1 MTKRR
6 YILLSIPLTC
16 IVCIIVSLV
25 ISQPRKEKKDQRADP
40 ASKEDFSARKEA
52 QNINSNDKLIQT
64 VEGLSIPK
72 YDEQGNETLIMRGKN
87 TFLLNNN
94 VYKIVE
100 PEIEF
105 LDSANPEH
113 GTQSIFITSDNGE
126 MNNIS
131 NEGYLSDNVIVNLD
145 RETKLNTNYLRY
157 SPEKKSVYT
166 DDFVTITGK
175 GIMIKGQGCE
185 IDLINKKMWI
195 KKDAEMEMDGANNDL
210 FFLSEEDTSQNVQTL
225 PEDTPSV
232 NETSEEK
239 ILHEKTFI
247 RSSGQLVF
255 NRHSDTNVMVFHNSV
270 EVKKGSSTVFS
281 DELVIFV
288 DSETKKTK
296 QAIASGNVLA
306 SQETTIA
313 KGSSLTWNV
322 STQTATLEDAYKAEF
337 IKDDLHID
345 AQKMIFYKD
354 AGKIDIPGSG
364 NLKANTKRK
373 SDKKNTSGNA
383 DKTDDTITVKWE
395 GKMNFLEETREANF
409 EKNIEVRKE
418 NSILFCN
425 NLNVTFSD
433 RDFHLNTL
441 KATENIHI
449 IDKKSNLYSEAI
461 GDVVTW
467 NVKSK
472 ITVLKGRPF
481 ALLREGD
488 KRQIHSPK
496 VLFYGNE
503 NNILC
508 EGKGTFYEKGDEAL
522 SHKGTEDVDIK
533 VNWVKKMVYNSKLK
547 KASFFEQV
555 QATRGEQKL
564 NGDQIDAYMNDK
576 KSVSKIVAT
585 DNVYFFSKNLNNS
598 EGLGTLL
605 IWDLIQNVALLTGNP
620 KAELR
625 KEGARTFSEKIY
637 FDIDGNH
644 ITWEG
649 RPHWQLITNK

>member
-6 YILLSIPLTC
+6 YILLSIPLAC
-16 IVCIIVSLV
+16 IVCIIISLV
-25 ISQPRKEKKDQRADP
+25 TSQPRKGKKDQKENL
-40 ASKEDFSARKEA
+40 ASREDLSARKEA
-52 QNINSNDKLIQT
+52 QGMNSNDKLIQT
-64 VEGLSIPK
+64 VQGLSIPK

-94 VYKIVE
+94 VYKIVD

-105 LDSANPEH
+105 LDSANPEN
-113 GTQSIFITSDNGE
+113 GTQSIFITSDSGE

-145 RETKLNTNYLRY
+145 QETKLNTNYLRY
-157 SPEKKSVYT
+157 LPEKKSVYT

-175 GIMIKGQGCE
+175 GVTIKGQGCE
-185 IDLINKKMWI
+185 IDLIDKKMWI
-195 KKDAEMEMDGANNDL
+195 KKDAEMEMDGTNNDL
-210 FFLSEEDTSQNVQTL
+210 FFLSEDDASQTTQAL
-225 PEDTPSV
+225 PENTTAV
-232 NETSEEK
+232 NKTSEEK
-239 ILHEKTFI
+239 MPYEKTFI

-255 NRHSDTNVMVFHNSV
+255 NRQADTNVMSFYNNV

-281 DELVIFV
+281 DKLVVFV
-288 DSETKKTK
+288 DSETRKTK
-296 QAIASGNVLA
+296 QAIATGNVLA

-313 KGSSLTWNV
+313 KGSSLTWDVN
-322 STQTATLEDAYKAEF
+322 TQTAILEDTHKAEF

-354 AGKIDIPGSG
+354 NGKIDIPCSG
-364 NLKANTKRK
+364 NLKTNMKRK
-373 SDKKNTSGNA
+373 SDKRNTLAN
-383 DKTDDTITVKWE
+383 DKTDNTITVTWE

-418 NSILFCN
+418 NSVLFCN
-425 NLNVTFSD
+425 NLNVTFSS
-433 RDFHLNTL
+433 RDFNLNTL

-449 IDKKSNLYSEAI
+449 INKKSNLYSEAI
-461 GDVVTW
+461 GDQVTW
-467 NVKSK
+467 NAKNK
-472 ITVLKGRPF
+472 ITILKGRPF
-481 ALLREGD
+481 AILREGD
-488 KRQIHSPK
+488 KRQIHSPR

-508 EGKGTFYEKGDEAL
+508 EGKGTLYEEGDEVP
-522 SHKGTEDVDIK
+522 SHKGTEETDIK
-533 VNWVKKMVYNSKLK
+533 VDWTKKMVYNSELK
-547 KASFFEQV
+547 KVSFYEQV
-555 QATRGEQKL
+555 QATRGGQKL
-564 NGDQIDAYMNDK
+564 NGDQIDAYMNDNK
-576 KSVSKIVAT
+576 RISKIVAT
-585 DNVYFFSKNLNNS
+585 DNVYFFSKDLHNS

-625 KEGARTFSEKIY
+625 REGSRTFSEKVY
-637 FDIDGNH
+637 FDINGNH